1 MTLPEA
7 IFGSTVVAG
16 FVVLVALGKS
26 AALWLLVALLF
37 LL

>member
-7 IFGSTVVAG
+7 LVVCTIIAG
-16 FVVLVALGKS
+16 IVVLVALGHT

-37 LL
+37 V